1 MHEADL
7 PCVWWGIKEWVLSYL
22 PYPKSVMRKRKDIQE
37 DGRLKNDLIIEVLL
51 DIRDILI
58 KATKKK
64 KVVRADHKRST
75 KTSV

>member
-1 MHEADL
+1 
-7 PCVWWGIKEWVLSYL
+7 
-22 PYPKSVMRKRKDIQE
+22 MRKRKDIAKDAIRKE
-37 DGRLKNDLIIEVLL
+37 DLIIEVLL
-51 DIRDILI
+51 DIRDILV

>member
-1 MHEADL
+1 VYEAGL
-7 PCVWWGIKEWVLSYL
+7 STVWWSIKEWVLSYMS
-22 PYPKSVMRKRKDIQE
+22 YPKSVMRKRKEILE

-51 DIRDILI
+51 DIRDILV

-64 KVVRADHKRST
+64 RVVRADRKRPT